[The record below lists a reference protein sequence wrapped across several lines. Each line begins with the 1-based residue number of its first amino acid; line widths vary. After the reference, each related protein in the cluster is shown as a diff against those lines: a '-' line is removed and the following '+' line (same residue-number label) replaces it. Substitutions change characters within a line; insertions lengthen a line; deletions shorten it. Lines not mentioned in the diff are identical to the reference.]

1 MLLGCQVKAQMDEE
15 VQVLQENLGNLRK
28 AIVRLE
34 AAKRAVASFSKRT
47 QGKTPAHGA
56 QGLVQAG

>member
-1 MLLGCQVKAQMDEE
+1 MDEE